1 MQLNF
6 VYIFLLQ
13 LAINRT
19 DVSVNRD
26 APEGGLDALLQ
37 ATVCKD
43 VCGLCTCSAA
53 ALHAAAMHV
62 LQVAHVQ
69 TEYS

>member
-43 VCGLCTCSAA
+43 VCGLCTCST
-53 ALHAAAMHV
+53 
-62 LQVAHVQ
+62 VA
-69 TEYS
+69 